1 MRAEVKAKMATAKN
15 FFSRIQ
21 GAISVAVNAPK
32 IVVEKKYPDKLWK
45 LMTKIIELCQ
55 KDNMNLKN
63 SPPFILDLLPDTYYH
78 ICSIFDKYEGRL
90 HILQECDYFKI
101 FIENLMNKCK
111 KTLKLFKDG
120 KDKMFSE
127 HSHYRRNLTKLSL
140 VFSHMLAE
148 LKAIFP
154 HGQFAG
160 DTFRITKSDAA
171 EWWKK
176 SFADR

>member
-1 MRAEVKAKMATAKN
+1 MATAKN
-15 FFSRIQ
+15 FFSRIH
-21 GAISVAVNAPK
+21 GAFAVAVNTPK
-32 IVVEKKYPDKLWK
+32 IVIDKKYTEKLWK
-45 LMTKIIELCQ
+45 LINKVIDFCQ

-78 ICSIFDKYEGRL
+78 IVSIFDKYENKMEQ
-90 HILQECDYFKI
+90 LQNCDYFKI
-101 FIENLMNKCK
+101 FVENLMNRCK
-111 KTLKLFKDG
+111 KTLKLFKEG
-120 KDKMFSE
+120 KEKMYDERSL
-127 HSHYRRNLTKLSL
+127 HRRSLTKLSL

-154 HGQFAG
+154 NGVFCG

-176 SFADR
+176 SFNDR